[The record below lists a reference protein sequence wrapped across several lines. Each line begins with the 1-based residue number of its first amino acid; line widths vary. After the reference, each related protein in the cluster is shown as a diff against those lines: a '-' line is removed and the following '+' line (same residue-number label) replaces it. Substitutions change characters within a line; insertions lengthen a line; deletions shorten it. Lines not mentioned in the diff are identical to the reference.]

1 MQVLTAVVALG
12 AMAAAH
18 VVGPAPD
25 PADRPGVPADRPLS
39 AAVDGFAGRAGDFDG
54 DRRDDVA
61 AFTRGEGGDVYVAR
75 STGARFDGIGDLWSD
90 TFAFWSQAPLAGDF
104 DGDGRSDVAAFARG
118 GKPTVTVALSTGRSF
133 GRSRV
138 WTTSFAPNVEIP
150 AVGDVNGDGRD
161 DIVAFRRGSDAVVS
175 VALST
180 GRSFRPSTPWHG
192 HFATGPSVPAVGDV
206 NGDGRDDVVAFT
218 RGESAAVAVALST
231 GRTFGRA
238 AWWSGWFAE
247 DRALPGLGDVNGD
260 GRADAVAF
268 ARDPEASPEQ
278 GAEVTVA
285 LSTGRTF
292 RRMPAPWLGSWA
304 TGGAVPGIGDFN
316 GDGRDDVAAFTRGG
330 RADIYVALST
340 GRGFRQTPARWHE
353 YFAAATEIPQPGI
366 LW

>member
-1 MQVLTAVVALG
+1 MAVAVLG
-12 AMAAAH
+12 ASMVMTH

-25 PADRPGVPADRPLS
+25 VASRPGVPADQPLS
-39 AAVDGFAGRAGDFDG
+39 GAADGFAGRAGDFDG
-54 DRRDDVA
+54 NRRDDVV

-75 STGARFDGIGDLWSD
+75 STGTRFDGIGDLWSD
-90 TFAFWSQAPLAGDF
+90 TFAFWSQAPLTGDF

-118 GKPTVTVALSTGRSF
+118 NKPTVTVALSTGRSF
-133 GRSRV
+133 GPPQV
-138 WTTSFAPNVEIP
+138 WATSFAPNVEIP

-161 DIVAFRRGSDAVVS
+161 DVLAFRRGHDAVVS

-180 GRSFRPSTPWHG
+180 GRSFGAATPWHG
-192 HFATGPSVPAVGDV
+192 HFATGASIPVVGDV

-218 RGESAAVAVALST
+218 RYGAADVAVALST
-231 GRTFGRA
+231 GRSFGRA

-247 DRALPGLGDVNGD
+247 DQALPGLGDVNGD

-268 ARDPEASPEQ
+268 ARGRS
-278 GAEVTVA
+278 AEVTVA
-285 LSTGRTF
+285 LSTGRSF
-292 RRMPAPWLGSWA
+292 QRRPTPWLASWA
-304 TGGAVPGIGDFN
+304 TREAVPGLGDFN

-330 RADIYVALST
+330 RADVHVALST
-340 GRGFRQTPARWHE
+340 GGSFRETPERWHE